1 MSYFLWIEDFENNAK
16 VTAENVFGSVLDEQ
30 LFDEKPV
37 ALKKSLAPAGV
48 FIKLDLQEG
57 LGFINRDL
65 LNNID
70 FAILD
75 IDLIAHDGE
84 ISDELLNLIKT
95 YEDYQPSEDEAE
107 DDELRNIACTKLK
120 PIAGFYLYTK
130 LVFEMGFPKSH
141 ILFCSN
147 HGENT
152 ESIQKAFHA
161 ARIALPTIY
170 KKSDEYIKSWV
181 KSNYENPY
189 SRLRRGIIEG
199 CRYLID
205 KPLRFNGYSADSQKP
220 AYLDLENYLAILSSF
235 LPLNEPENLSSVNKL
250 FIRTLAHE
258 WDEAVKPRKLDNDQ
272 VSWAFSWIMKM
283 TRNWSAHS
291 TVFEQ
296 LFEKDVAFLFIVN
309 MRAMFDL
316 GAQLAPYERY
326 LLKLFDQPLE
336 QEFFKEKCGSDY
348 KSRQIPLT
356 QSYAAML
363 NKYGKTFE
371 AINFHDLLNELQ
383 KKQTQSN
390 RLLIQ
395 GLYQVFWFLTSFG
408 RVYIDPYKVQ
418 QQKYLNYQF
427 NYFDYSSQE
436 YLTEIGRHI
445 YHRSFLQGE

>member
-16 VTAENVFGSVLDEQ
+16 VTTENVFGSVLDDR
-30 LFDEKPV
+30 LFDEKPF
-37 ALKKSLAPAGV
+37 ALKKNLEPEGV

-57 LGFINRDL
+57 LNFISRDL
-65 LNNID
+65 LSNID
-70 FAILD
+70 FVILD
-75 IDLIAHDGE
+75 IDLVAHDGE
-84 ISDELLNLIKT
+84 INDELLSLIKT
-95 YEDYQPSEDEAE
+95 YEDYQPSEEETE

-130 LVFEMGFPKSH
+130 LVFEIGFPKSH

-152 ESIQKAFHA
+152 ESIQKAFHT
-161 ARIALPTIY
+161 ARIALPIIY
-170 KKSDEYIKSWV
+170 KKSDEYVNHWV

-199 CRYLID
+199 CRFLID
-205 KPLRFNGYSADSQKP
+205 MPLRFDKFSTNDKNP
-220 AYLDLENYLAILSSF
+220 VNLDLENYLAILSGFFS
-235 LPLNEPENLSSVNKL
+235 LNKPEKSTTAYKL

-258 WDEAVKPRKLDNDQ
+258 WDEAVKPRKLDKDQ
-272 VSWAFSWIMKM
+272 VSLAFSWIMKM
-283 TRNWSAHS
+283 TRNWSAHT
-291 TVFEQ
+291 TVFELISEQ
-296 LFEKDVAFLFIVN
+296 DVAFLFLVN

-326 LLKLFDQPLE
+326 LLMLFEQPLNHE
-336 QEFFKEKCGSDY
+336 DFKQQCGGDF
-348 KSRQIPLT
+348 KTRQIPLT
-356 QSYAAML
+356 QKYAVML
-363 NKYGKTFE
+363 SKYGTNFE

-383 KKQTQSN
+383 KKQAQSN
-390 RLLIQ
+390 QFLIE

-408 RVYIDPYKVQ
+408 RVYIDPHKVQ
-418 QQKYLNYQF
+418 EQKYLNYQF

-445 YHRSFLQGE
+445 YRRSFPEA

>member
-16 VTAENVFGSVLDEQ
+16 VTAENVFGSVLDGQ

-37 ALKKSLAPAGV
+37 ALKKSLAPEGV

-57 LGFINRDL
+57 LSFINRDL

-70 FAILD
+70 FVILD

-84 ISDELLNLIKT
+84 IKDELLHLIKT
-95 YEDYQPSEDEAE
+95 YEDYEPSEDETE

-130 LVFEMGFPKSH
+130 LIFKIGFPENN

-152 ESIQKAFHA
+152 ESIKKAFHA
-161 ARIALPTIY
+161 ARIAMPDIH
-170 KKSDEYIKSWV
+170 KKSDEYVKDWV
-181 KSNYENPY
+181 KRNYENSY
-189 SRLRRGIIEG
+189 SRLRRGIIQG
-199 CRYLID
+199 CLHLKD
-205 KPLRFNGYSADSQKP
+205 KPLRFEQYSADKKP
-220 AYLDLENYLAILSSF
+220 VALDLQNYLAILSGF
-235 LPLNEPENLSSVNKL
+235 LPLNQPENRFTAYKL
-250 FIRTLAHE
+250 FVRTLAHE

-272 VSWAFSWIMKM
+272 VSLAFSWIMKM
-283 TRNWSAHS
+283 TRNWSAHT

-296 LFEKDVAFLFIVN
+296 LSEQDVAFLFMVN

-326 LLKLFDQPLE
+326 LLMLFDQPLNHE
-336 QEFFKEKCGSDY
+336 NFKQKCGDDF
-348 KSRQIPLT
+348 KTRQIPLT
-356 QSYAAML
+356 QKYAVML
-363 NKYGKTFE
+363 SKYGTNFE

-390 RLLIQ
+390 QFLIE

-408 RVYIDPYKVQ
+408 RVYIDPYKIQ
-418 QQKYLNYQF
+418 EQKYLNYQF

-436 YLTEIGRHI
+436 YFNEIGRHI
-445 YHRSFLQGE
+445 YRRSFPEN

>member
-48 FIKLDLQEG
+48 FIKLDLQDG